1 MFGDRDNVIYNLR
14 VCRYGG
20 GEDQHFVLS
29 LLELEDGLQTAV
41 ASNWSQQPHALTLT
55 GLEAARGPR
64 LLSVHAANT
73 RGSSDPVYLTSD
85 LAAAAV
91 AEVSDLAEAAGSRQS
106 VLYILVSVLAS
117 VMLLSLLLSLSHFCR
132 RKRLERLSGQLA
144 ADKPS
149 IQLVSQLSQ
158 STPLLDPQLHQLPPA
173 VTAAREAGEQLPRRV
188 SFCAQCE
195 GGSRLSVQQTSVQ
208 RTVVRSYSIDKLRP
222 QGSSHLYSGKMRP
235 TEATI
240 MCPHKYCFQ

>member
-1 MFGDRDNVIYNLR
+1 MSGVEIMVSTTS

-41 ASNWSQQPHALTLT
+41 ASNWSQQPHGLTLT
-55 GLEAARGPR
+55 GLAAARGPR

-91 AEVSDLAEAAGSRQS
+91 AEVSDVVEAAGSRQS

-158 STPLLDPQLHQLPPA
+158 STPLLEPQLHQLPPA

-222 QGSSHLYSGKMRP
+222 QGSSHLCSGIMRP
-235 TEATI
+235 TETTA